1 MKKIKNDNRGMIIVF
16 TLIMLAVFL
25 TTALSFS
32 YFIIRDINK
41 AKSIDNSIIAYYS
54 ADAGMEESLY
64 LLKNQELAESVES
77 LKSKR
82 PSPIEM
88 TLSKGAWDIS
98 SSTSYETSVLRQR
111 LYNGQS
117 AKFFIL
123 NRGAL
128 TGQNTTKSITLEWH
142 KSGGIPKLQASMTQL
157 TSQFD
162 NNGSLIYFTDRSE
175 LEVDDTL
182 VKCFDLKDRDFSGAV
197 LSPLP
202 DYLIEYKVLGENNE
216 DFIDTLRVK
225 TYSIACDPNPDTMAA
240 AFNSNGIT
248 NPTVKSSGTYGR
260 STQSII
266 AHILPK
272 DPVSGLL
279 GFVLFSEQDVT
290 KE

>member
-1 MKKIKNDNRGMIIVF
+1 MIIVF

-32 YFIIRDINK
+32 YFIISDINK
-41 AKSIDNSIIAYYS
+41 AKAIDNSIIAYYS

-64 LLKNQELAESVES
+64 LLKNQELAESVEI
-77 LKSKR
+77 LKDKR

-88 TLSKGAWDIS
+88 TLSKGIWDIS

-111 LYNGQS
+111 LHNGQS

-123 NRGAL
+123 NRSGI
-128 TGQNTTKSITLEWH
+128 TDQNTTKSITLEWH
-142 KSGGIPKLQASMTQL
+142 KGGAGSTAKLQASMTQL
-157 TSQFD
+157 TSQ
-162 NNGSLIYFTDRSE
+162 GSLIYFTDRSE
-175 LEVDDTL
+175 LEVDDLL
-182 VKCFDLKDRDFSGAV
+182 VKCFDLKDRDISGSL

-202 DYLIEYKVLGENNE
+202 DYLVEYKVLGENNE
-216 DFIDTLRVK
+216 DYVDTLEVK
-225 TYSIACDPNPDTMAA
+225 AYSIACDSNPDTMAA
-240 AFNSNGIT
+240 AYNPSGIT

-272 DPVSGLL
+272 DPVSGML